1 MSYVNSKTNPLIFD
15 IIIFIVRLFV
25 GFAMLSHG
33 YTKLQNLI
41 DGNLGKDPF
50 DFLGL
55 GPTITLGLTVF
66 AEFICSIFLIL
77 GLFTRVAAGFLI
89 FTMAVAAF
97 FVHGADG
104 FDKREM
110 SLLYLSIYL
119 IIIAF
124 GAGKISVDYMIEK
137 RRRANDW

>member
-15 IIIFIVRLFV
+15 IILFVVRLFV

-33 YTKLQNLI
+33 YPKLQTLI
-41 DGNLGKDPF
+41 DGGEIQF
-50 DFLGL
+50 YDFLGL
-55 GPTITLGLTVF
+55 GPKISLGLTVF

-89 FTMAVAAF
+89 FTMAIAAF

-104 FDKREM
+104 FDKREL
-110 SLLYLSIYL
+110 SLLYLAIYL
-119 IIIAF
+119 IIIAL

-137 RRRANDW
+137 RKRANDW